1 MKLPALL
8 TALVLVAPAALAT
21 SLPPCS
27 STSVTP
33 CSCPAGTAYEQS
45 VTFAVIGAK
54 ATDVEAV
61 ISGCSSNPEAASK
74 INVMPNKRLHM

>member
-8 TALVLVAPAALAT
+8 TALAVVPPAALAT
-21 SLPPCS
+21 SFPACS

-54 ATDVEAV
+54 ATDVETL
-61 ISGCSSNPEAASK
+61 ISGCSSSPEAVSK
-74 INVMPNKRLHM
+74 LNMMLNGRLHM